1 METLINYWRCSP
13 LSHFPDGTYFGCINL
28 CDTLLYVISYDT
40 KPKLPF
46 TAADSKYVKVKES
59 LSTLSLNTVCEE
71 AQCPNIG
78 ECWGGG
84 HGTAT
89 ATIMLLGDTCTR
101 GCMFCAVN
109 TDAKPPPPDPF
120 EPFKVTIYL
129 FFVWLC
135 VFLVRSGFVYHRGTH
150 QWKRIFIN
158 ITFYRRPKPSTSG
171 ASITLSWHR

>member
-1 METLINYWRCSP
+1 MGFFL
-13 LSHFPDGTYFGCINL
+13 F
-28 CDTLLYVISYDT
+28 VI
-40 KPKLPF
+40 LPF
-46 TAADSKYVKVKES
+46 FFKHFGKTTAEDSKYAKVADS

-109 TDAKPPPPDPF
+109 TDSKPPPPDPF
-120 EPFKVTIYL
+120 EPFKVSLQFSFVNYL
-129 FFVWLC
+129 AVP
-135 VFLVRSGFVYHRGTH
+135 RN
-150 QWKRIFIN
+150 IFM
-158 ITFYRRPKPSTSG
+158 
-171 ASITLSWHR
+171 